1 MWVKFEVYNIFLFI
15 VMNMNWICI
24 EMFWIWNK
32 DYGDVFI
39 YVYIY
44 MLYMYNFI
52 EIVNVKWGF
61 LK

>member
-1 MWVKFEVYNIFLFI
+1 
-15 VMNMNWICI
+15 MNWICI

-32 DYGDVFI
+32 DYGDVFN

>member
-32 DYGDVFI
+32 DYGDVFN

>member
-1 MWVKFEVYNIFLFI
+1 MW
-15 VMNMNWICI
+15 WIWI
-24 EMFWIWNK
+24 EYILKIDEEMFWIWNK
-32 DYGDVFI
+32 DYGDVFN